1 MRCSTTQ
8 HKAYGGMDRP
18 ARRLD
23 VGLLSQDGASLLQ
36 RNMHTRPER
45 FLKALAPSRA
55 ELGVAVAWRFPWTWR
70 ADLCA
75 RAAMPFLLGHA
86 LSRTAMHG
94 GQATNDTLDA
104 QTMAVGLRGGRWPQ
118 ASVSPAERRATR
130 ALLRRR
136 RPLSRTR
143 AEWLAPIPHTTRP
156 DTRPERGQKRAYT
169 AHRPGGA
176 ERVPAPAGPQS
187 MAVARALSG
196 DSAPRLR
203 EVACPRLT
211 AAPQHEAQPLSGLP
225 TVPGL
230 GHSLRLVL
238 W

>member
-8 HKAYGGMDRP
+8 HKTYGGMDRP

-143 AEWLAPIPHTTRP
+143 PGRTPARSAGKSAPTPPTALAAPS
-156 DTRPERGQKRAYT
+156 GCLLL
-169 AHRPGGA
+169 PG
-176 ERVPAPAGPQS
+176 RKVWQSPAP
-187 MAVARALSG
+187 
-196 DSAPRLR
+196 
-203 EVACPRLT
+203 
-211 AAPQHEAQPLSGLP
+211 
-225 TVPGL
+225 
-230 GHSLRLVL
+230 
-238 W
+238 